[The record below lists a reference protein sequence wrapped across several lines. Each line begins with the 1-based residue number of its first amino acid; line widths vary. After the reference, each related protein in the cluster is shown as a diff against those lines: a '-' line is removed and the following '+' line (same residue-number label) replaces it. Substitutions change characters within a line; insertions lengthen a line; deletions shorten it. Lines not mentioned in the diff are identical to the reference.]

1 MQPKIML
8 FDEPTSALDPEMI
21 KEVLDVMIELAKSG
35 MTMIVVT
42 HEMGFARAVAHRMY
56 FFDEGLVVESGTP
69 DEIFGNP
76 KEDRTKLF
84 LSQILTH

>member
-1 MQPKIML
+1 
-8 FDEPTSALDPEMI
+8 MI
-21 KEVLDVMIELAKSG
+21 SEVLDVMVELAKSG

-42 HEMGFARAVAHRMY
+42 HEMGFARAVADRMF
-56 FFDEGLVVESGTP
+56 FFDEGLIVESGTP
-69 DEIFGNP
+69 SDIFEKP